1 MTKSRRLVRFVKSL
15 HVERPI
21 HAVAGCLI
29 GVTTTE
35 PVFHLTFD
43 DGPHPVVT
51 PRVLDA
57 LDEHGAKAT
66 FFVVT
71 QQAQTHPDVLEE
83 VIRRGHELALHTR
96 THPRLTE
103 LSWQGLIDE
112 IRYARRDLEQL
123 AQREVRRFRP
133 PYGAQN
139 VRSLTVARTSG
150 MKTVL
155 WSVDSRDWKG
165 LTRNEPL
172 QRAKPLLVPGGMLL
186 MHDTPVGDNERDD
199 DARGFIPKDELT
211 RLYLAELDRLGM
223 HAVSLDELLSS
234 GRKRRKAKF
243 G

>member
-1 MTKSRRLVRFVKSL
+1 MTRSRRSVRFVKSL
-15 HVERPI
+15 RVDKPI
-21 HAVAGCLI
+21 HAVAGCMI

-57 LDEHGAKAT
+57 LDEHRAKAT
-66 FFVVT
+66 FFVLT
-71 QQAQTHPDVLEE
+71 QQAEEHPDVLHE
-83 VIRRGHELALHTR
+83 VIGRGHHIALHSR

-103 LSWQGLIDE
+103 LAWGSLIDE
-112 IRYARRDLEQL
+112 IRDARRDLEKL
-123 AQREVRRFRP
+123 ARRPVTRFRP

-139 VRSLTVARTSG
+139 FRSLSMARGSG

-165 LTRNEPL
+165 LTRDEPL
-172 QRAKPLLVPGGMLL
+172 ERARPGLVPGGMLL
-186 MHDTPVGDNERDD
+186 MHDTPVGDTETE
-199 DARGFIPKDELT
+199 DAAHGFIPKDELT
-211 RLYLAELDRLGM
+211 RLYLDELGRLGM
-223 HAVSLDELLSS
+223 QAVSLDELLSS
-234 GRKRRKAKF
+234 GRQRRKAKF

>member
-1 MTKSRRLVRFVKSL
+1 MTNRRRSVRFVKSL
-15 HVERPI
+15 HIERPV
-21 HAVAGCLI
+21 HAVAGSLI

-51 PRVLDA
+51 PRILDV

-66 FFVVT
+66 FFVLT
-71 QQAQTHPDVLEE
+71 QQAHTYPEVLAE
-83 VIRRGHELALHTR
+83 VMRRGHELALHTR
-96 THPRLTE
+96 SHPRLTE
-103 LSWQGLIDE
+103 LSWRGLIDE
-112 IRYARRDLEQL
+112 IRYARHDLEQL

-139 VRSLTVARTSG
+139 VRSLTVARASG

-165 LTRNEPL
+165 LTRDEPL
-172 QRAKPLLVPGGMLL
+172 ERAMPWLRPGGMLL
-186 MHDTPVGDNERDD
+186 MHDTPVGDNEQDD
-199 DARGFIPKDELT
+199 DDRGFIPKDELT
-211 RLYLAELDRLGM
+211 RLYLEELDHIGLQ
-223 HAVSLDELLSS
+223 AVSLDELLSS